1 MHFEKSTH
9 PLCEVH
15 LCTFESAPVHSA
27 ESTHGLFRVHPW
39 TFSSGWV
46 HLKIAIIG
54 SWSGIA
60 GSQTLHIV
68 LFTRKCIR
76 ACFAPECSD
85 MWLMVRS
92 KSGETFSCVEKTF
105 VSALTAFVSAD
116 RGRRLETTLGER
128 TGRKASAC
136 QAPSAKP
143 NAARRPCRR
152 FSCEKETS
160 PSKTPASPL
169 IKPGKRPMKSPL
181 PPYVFPKPL
190 ICFLAGAA
198 AAIALQAAI

>member
-1 MHFEKSTH
+1 M
-9 PLCEVH
+9 
-15 LCTFESAPVHSA
+15 HSA
-27 ESTHGLFRVHPW
+27 ESNLGLFRVQPW

-46 HLKIAIIG
+46 HSKTAITG

-60 GSQTLHIV
+60 GTQTLHIV

-76 ACFAPECSD
+76 ACFAPNGCG
-85 MWLMVRS
+85 MCRKLLPVRS
-92 KSGETFSCVEKTF
+92 KVCEAFSCFEKTF

-160 PSKTPASPL
+160 PSKAPASPL
-169 IKPGKRPMKSPL
+169 IKPGKRPYKFALTPLCFPVSPQL
-181 PPYVFPKPL
+181 
-190 ICFLAGAA
+190 FLAHEFRR
-198 AAIALQAAI
+198 